1 MSSLEKLNELETK
14 LRERDTLIAQLRRQL
29 EVKEKHGIEAH
40 EIRSIALFGV
50 PRGYDTTNVTGEM
63 LRDLFQRKRQHEEG
77 TRQLPLRYGSRVTMK
92 SGEVRSFPD
101 ANIKAELD
109 GPDWRAP

>member
-1 MSSLEKLNELETK
+1 MTTLEKLNELEAK
-14 LRERDTLIAQLRRQL
+14 QGERAALIAQLRRQL

-40 EIRSIALFGV
+40 EIKSIVLI
-50 PRGYDTTNVTGEM
+50 PRGYSTPKWKEVPRKE
-63 LRDLFQRKRQHEEG
+63 DL
-77 TRQLPLRYGSRVTMK
+77 LYGSRVTMK
-92 SGEVRSFPD
+92 NGEVRSFPD

>member
-1 MSSLEKLNELETK
+1 MTPLEKLNELEAK

-40 EIRSIALFGV
+40 EIKSIALF
-50 PRGYDTTNVTGEM
+50 PRGYATTNVTGEM
-63 LRDLFQRKRQHEEG
+63 LRDFFQRKRQHEEG
-77 TRQLPLRYGSRVTMK
+77 TRQLPLLYGSRVTMK

-101 ANIKAELD
+101 ANLKAELD
-109 GPDWRAP
+109 GPDWKAP